1 MEDREFDFEKARR
14 TYEANNDSN
23 TPAVSA
29 PKQIITFWIEG
40 EEIKNDTEK
49 LKLHSKYF
57 RDTLKDI
64 PQSHVKIILPEWANI
79 FSLTVFL
86 KFVNEDML
94 PKFMEPKDVLKVLWI
109 SDYFKVNELIEIWIK
124 EFIIPQLSK
133 KNIIMFIEE
142 AYSKLKSKDNDEE
155 VATIWYELLDKCINF
170 AAYQCPSEILYKK
183 EARALQTSIIEEIIE
198 RSFKHSKADKPDI
211 SLINL
216 LLEER
221 KWKNIFSLLKFEEK
235 KITTRDAKLQFED
248 GPALTWELSNFTDN
262 YYKESEPFVIDGFPF
277 MLTIQYLS
285 DVLQLRIS
293 TLDLRTLKKSKK
305 NSPIYQEIYNSY
317 TNNDEKIIS
326 AMYKLEIN
334 GYKPQK
340 VNLVTIFDD
349 GESFGELANIPNFD
363 FENYIDSKK
372 TLKVELY
379 FRVKHTHA
387 AIMTQIA
394 KNYNFYHTDKSIKVL
409 EPHHLALFFKFDY
422 LEVMSEDQVLISFVN
437 WFTQTE
443 GEHQTGVFSGI
454 LDNIRWNHVTFKT
467 LHKVISQNQE
477 VKQNQDMKRIFK
489 NELERRIRELLQD
502 RDSSDM
508 YGAYLQR
515 REPRK
520 SYINFL
526 RPETTT
532 FLFDFIWNKLL
543 EVDETGGEHRLEE
556 NKINDA
562 TPMDSFDQSITHDN
576 VIRQSNVV
584 PAQDESQSK
593 ITRNRYRDKRKVPL
607 NYKDVAQ
614 VPEVTPRKTI
624 DNNVNAGEEDDL
636 SSDNDM
642 ETMLHKLTP
651 MTDKRQEKNQKLF
664 DDNSI
669 QNTQN

>member
-1 MEDREFDFEKARR
+1 M
-14 TYEANNDSN
+14 
-23 TPAVSA
+23 
-29 PKQIITFWIEG
+29 
-40 EEIKNDTEK
+40 
-49 LKLHSKYF
+49 
-57 RDTLKDI
+57 
-64 PQSHVKIILPEWANI
+64 
-79 FSLTVFL
+79 
-86 KFVNEDML
+86 
-94 PKFMEPKDVLKVLWI
+94 
-109 SDYFKVNELIEIWIK
+109 
-124 EFIIPQLSK
+124 
-133 KNIIMFIEE
+133 
-142 AYSKLKSKDNDEE
+142 
-155 VATIWYELLDKCINF
+155 
-170 AAYQCPSEILYKK
+170 
-183 EARALQTSIIEEIIE
+183 
-198 RSFKHSKADKPDI
+198 
-211 SLINL
+211 
-216 LLEER
+216 
-221 KWKNIFSLLKFEEK
+221 KFEEK

-532 FLFDFIWNKLL
+532 FLFDFI
-543 EVDETGGEHRLEE
+543 
-556 NKINDA
+556 
-562 TPMDSFDQSITHDN
+562 
-576 VIRQSNVV
+576 
-584 PAQDESQSK
+584 
-593 ITRNRYRDKRKVPL
+593 
-607 NYKDVAQ
+607 
-614 VPEVTPRKTI
+614 
-624 DNNVNAGEEDDL
+624 
-636 SSDNDM
+636 
-642 ETMLHKLTP
+642 
-651 MTDKRQEKNQKLF
+651 
-664 DDNSI
+664 
-669 QNTQN
+669 